1 MPTEFGSILTPSCET
16 SPSPSHHQARAPKD
30 REKRLFIKLTLALLV
45 LLAAG
50 KTTVTAIRL
59 FPSHIFSFAGPSHSI
74 SVPEVHAQQ
83 TPAAA
88 SPPPAAEP
96 PASHTEAPRVESED
110 HFVSPET
117 WAALREQKKIL
128 ETKEMEIKEREAR
141 LREMEKEIE
150 NRLKEI
156 IAVQDKIKQAQQEI
170 QAFREERE
178 QARNAQVQ
186 ALAKIYGNMK
196 PKDASQLL
204 ETLEEP
210 LAVKVISLMSPDQ
223 VAKILASMETKKA
236 AKLSRA
242 LTVR

>member
-1 MPTEFGSILTPSCET
+1 MSTPSCET
-16 SPSPSHHQARAPKD
+16 SPNPSPDQAHAPKD
-30 REKRLFIKLTLALLV
+30 REKRPLLKLTLALLV

-50 KTTVTAIRL
+50 KTAVTAVRL
-59 FPSHIFSFAGPSHSI
+59 FPSQIFSFTGAGHSI

-88 SPPPAAEP
+88 SPPPVAEP
-96 PASHTEAPRVESED
+96 SAPHTDAPRVQGDD

-128 ETKEMEIKEREAR
+128 ETKEMELKEREAR
-141 LREMEKEIE
+141 LREMEQEIE
-150 NRLKEI
+150 NRLKEL

-196 PKDASQLL
+196 PKEASQLL
-204 ETLEEP
+204 ETLDEP
-210 LAVKVISLMSPDQ
+210 LAVKVIGLMSPDQ

-242 LTVR
+242 LTAR